1 VSPIQIAS
9 SPSPSE
15 PQTQEVPSPPRLV
28 PQPQEA
34 PADVS
39 EQIADPVDL
48 GTSSVVPPEQTIT
61 INPQG
66 KVPITESLLMNLFI
80 SYNHPCNFS
89 TEVFPSATLADQT
102 IVPAASPRQRQ
113 EIALKQVS
121 YSISQTSHYQ
131 HLILSNFFL
140 F

>member
-9 SPSPSE
+9 SLSPSE
-15 PQTQEVPSPPRLV
+15 PQTQEVSSAPRSV

-39 EQIADPVDL
+39 GRIADPVVL

-61 INPQG
+61 IPPQG

-80 SYNHPCNFS
+80 CYNHSFNFS
-89 TEVFPSATLADQT
+89 ANVIPLATPADQT

-113 EIALKQVS
+113 EITLKQVS
-121 YSISQTSHYQ
+121 YPI
-131 HLILSNFFL
+131 F
-140 F
+140 